1 MHNIPSAVN
10 QATPNY
16 TLETCNYSS
25 LRLYFTSDVSA
36 RLNIN
41 NNGLFLGCEVAAG
54 DLCGLFC
61 L

>member
-1 MHNIPSAVN
+1 MPSAVN
-10 QATPNY
+10 QPTPNY

-25 LRLYFTSDVSA
+25 LAIFHIRDVSA

-41 NNGLFLGCEVAAG
+41 NNGLFLRCEVAAG
-54 DLCGLFC
+54 NLCGLFC